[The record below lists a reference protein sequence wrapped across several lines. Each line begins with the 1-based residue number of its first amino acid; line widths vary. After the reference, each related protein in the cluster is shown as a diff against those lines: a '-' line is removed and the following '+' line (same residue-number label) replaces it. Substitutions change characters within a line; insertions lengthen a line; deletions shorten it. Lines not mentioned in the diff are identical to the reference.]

1 MITGELKNKIDSL
14 WDIFAAGGIVNP
26 LTVIE
31 QITYLMFILVNAS
44 SSDSFILTAVYMSAE
59 KPQEHFKRIQ
69 NSRKHMR
76 EKYTRV

>member
-1 MITGELKNKIDSL
+1 MDNCIVYDDETGD
-14 WDIFAAGGIVNP
+14 DGI
-26 LTVIE
+26 
-31 QITYLMFILVNAS
+31 NAS

-59 KPQEHFKRIQ
+59 KPQEHFNRIIQ

>member
-1 MITGELKNKIDSL
+1 MDNYIVYDDETGD
-14 WDIFAAGGIVNP
+14 DGI
-26 LTVIE
+26 
-31 QITYLMFILVNAS
+31 NAS

-59 KPQEHFKRIQ
+59 KPQEHFNRIQ